1 MLIFFQIFNNGC
13 PLFFVSVTLFPFSFP
28 SKSCLSIQSVFFA
41 FFSVFFIWMELWNL
55 KEKKRRK
62 KVQTYTCISIWME
75 AWRLIKLHFV
85 WKTAVWGCCCVPR
98 GWMECALGDSLW
110 HPSARLAFCG
120 SRKPDATRRRG
131 VSTAAQLATFT
142 PSTSEHRQKKK
153 NNQKKPN
160 PKCNVKKLHYSR
172 KVVLWGLTFRWNVW
186 RRWKS
191 SRFSSAWPV
200 CSSTSWV
207 EHNRN
212 QLLVMWPFRQSSS
225 LMSECE
231 QRDAEVQIV
240 FEPGHVVVESRIR
253 HCLCLWFLR
262 FIMLFYA
269 AGRVNCIHKLLEGQT
284 KFTCNGYRPSF
295 FFLVHSEI
303 SSQNKISRTLCEP
316 CICSAV

>member
-1 MLIFFQIFNNGC
+1 MDGAVKF
-13 PLFFVSVTLFPFSFP
+13 
-28 SKSCLSIQSVFFA
+28 KR
-41 FFSVFFIWMELWNL
+41 
-55 KEKKRRK
+55 KKKRRK

-120 SRKPDATRRRG
+120 ARKPDATRRRG
-131 VSTAAQLATFT
+131 VSTAAQSAKFT
-142 PSTSEHRQKKK
+142 PSTSEHRPPKKTT
-153 NNQKKPN
+153 N

-172 KVVLWGLTFRWNVW
+172 KVVLW
-186 RRWKS
+186 WKS

-212 QLLVMWPFRQSSS
+212 QLPVMWPFRQSSS

-231 QRDAEVQIV
+231 QRDAEVEIV

-253 HCLCLWFLR
+253 YCLC
-262 FIMLFYA
+262 
-269 AGRVNCIHKLLEGQT
+269 
-284 KFTCNGYRPSF
+284 
-295 FFLVHSEI
+295 
-303 SSQNKISRTLCEP
+303 
-316 CICSAV
+316 